1 MIIIASFFNK
11 RLANCWRQFKLSSGG
26 SETWQKWS
34 ITGES
39 WGGEQNRVFLNET
52 KKGHRDFWKLYLVVC
67 FCLKKLFFF
76 KGEIVVSFFGVAWK
90 SKFFWICG
98 TKLVE
103 RVVCLEVS
111 RGSFPTISRRNSPQ
125 TILWFFVLSFPDSSR
140 TILTPTIGFHHL
152 NEAMAA
158 SSLLCGTFLGLLLA
172 GLVTWIYGR
181 GAGRIMQLIQVD
193 FRGFLWGL
201 RVRV

>member
-1 MIIIASFFNK
+1 MKK
-11 RLANCWRQFKLSSGG
+11 R
-26 SETWQKWS
+26 
-34 ITGES
+34 
-39 WGGEQNRVFLNET
+39 
-52 KKGHRDFWKLYLVVC
+52 
-67 FCLKKLFFF
+67 FFF
-76 KGEIVVSFFGVAWK
+76 LRGGGEIVVSFFGVAWK

-111 RGSFPTISRRNSPQ
+111 RGSFHLFFLGLANYFSEKFSPNYSLIFCFVIPRFIQNYSRPNNCHC
-125 TILWFFVLSFPDSSR
+125 
-140 TILTPTIGFHHL
+140 HHL

-193 FRGFLWGL
+193 FPGVPWRGL